1 MRMNYSYSRDYI
13 LTANFLMMLL
23 LPLVLISV
31 MNTLIFLTIRRSSR
45 NVTHVTS
52 RQRRDRKV
60 LLYSVHTVTCVPLHL
75 DEGMREMICAC
86 FRTLDVTKGHLGT
99 TWTGANFTYPF
110 LNSKRT
116 GNARCICQYLSHFL
130 RAFS

>member
-75 DEGMREMICAC
+75 DEGMRVSQDGRKLLFGKKLTFMGYMMSKDSCQKKEYS
-86 FRTLDVTKGHLGT
+86 KGM
-99 TWTGANFTYPF
+99 A
-110 LNSKRT
+110 K
-116 GNARCICQYLSHFL
+116 
-130 RAFS
+130 